1 MTAGLALRAVP
12 RRSVRARASG
22 KVNLQLSVG
31 PRGEDGYHPL
41 ATVFQ
46 AVSLYE
52 TVTADVR
59 DDDLITLSVS
69 AGQDLPGDIGSVPL
83 DHTNLAWRAAEAV
96 RQEFGVTDGVDISI
110 LKGVPVAGGMAG
122 GSADAAAALVAC
134 AEAWQCGATRDDL
147 HRLAA
152 TLGADVPFA
161 LVGHTAVGLGR
172 GDELSPAMT
181 RGDFFWVFAMQHEG
195 LSTPDVFARF
205 DDQVA
210 LGQREAMAPGVDS
223 EVMGALM
230 AGDAAWLGR
239 ALSNDLQD
247 AALALAPRLHAV
259 MATMYDADALGVV
272 VSGSGPT
279 VAALATSPQHA
290 AAIASRLR
298 VAGAA
303 DVIMTASGPATGTVI
318 LEG

>member
-1 MTAGLALRAVP
+1 MTAGLAFGSEA
-12 RRSVRARASG
+12 RRRVRARASG

-52 TVTADVR
+52 TVTAEVR
-59 DDDLITLSVS
+59 DDALITLSVV
-69 AGQDLPGDIGSVPL
+69 AGPDLPSDIGEVPL

-96 RQEFGVTDGVDISI
+96 RNEFGITDGIDLSI

-134 AEAWQCGATRDDL
+134 AEAWHCGATREKL
-147 HRLAA
+147 NRLAA

-161 LVGHTAVGLGR
+161 LLGHTALGLGR

-181 RGDFFWVFAMQHEG
+181 RGDFYWVFAMQHEG

-210 LGQREAMAPGVDS
+210 WGQRAVGVPRVDT

-247 AALALAPRLHAV
+247 AALSLAPRLHGV
-259 MATMYDADALGVV
+259 METMYDADALGVV

-279 VAALATSPQHA
+279 IAALAASSQHA
-290 AAIASRLR
+290 LTIAESVR
-298 VAGAA
+298 ASGAA
-303 DVIMTASGPATGTVI
+303 DAVVTASGPATGTVI

>member
-1 MTAGLALRAVP
+1 MTVRLAYGSES

-52 TVTADVR
+52 TVTAEVR
-59 DDDLITLSVS
+59 ADDLITLSVA
-69 AGQDLPGDIGSVPL
+69 AGPGLPGDIGDVPL
-83 DHTNLAWRAAEAV
+83 DDTNLAWRAAEAV
-96 RQEFGVTDGVDISI
+96 RNEFGITDGVDLSI

-134 AEAWQCGATRDDL
+134 AEAWHCGAHRDDL
-147 HRLAA
+147 NKLAA

-161 LVGHTAVGLGR
+161 LMGHTAVGLGS
-172 GDELSPAMT
+172 GDELFPAMT

-195 LSTPDVFARF
+195 LSTPRVFARF

-210 LGQREAMAPGVDS
+210 LDERAVATPRVDT

-247 AALALAPRLHAV
+247 AALFLVPRLHSV
-259 MATMYDADALGVV
+259 METMYDADALGVV
-272 VSGSGPT
+272 ISGSGPT
-279 VAALATSPQHA
+279 VAALAKSPQHA
-290 AAIASRLR
+290 MEIAAQVRAE
-298 VAGAA
+298 GAA
-303 DVIMTASGPATGTVI
+303 DVVMTASGPAMGTVI

>member
-1 MTAGLALRAVP
+1 MTAGLAYSSDA

-31 PRGEDGYHPL
+31 PRSEDGYHPL
-41 ATVFQ
+41 ATIFQ

-52 TVTADVR
+52 TVTAEVR
-59 DDDLITLSVS
+59 DDELITLSMS
-69 AGQDLPGDIGSVPL
+69 AGPGLPGDLDGVPL
-83 DHTNLAWRAAEAV
+83 DHINLAWRAAEAV
-96 RQEFGVTDGVDISI
+96 RQEFGVTDGVDLSI

-134 AEAWQCGATRDDL
+134 AEAWHCGATREDL

-161 LVGHTAVGLGR
+161 LMGHTAVGLGR

-181 RGDFFWVFAMQHEG
+181 RGDFYWVFAIQHEG
-195 LSTPDVFARF
+195 LSTPAVFAEF
-205 DDQVA
+205 DDQVERGERA
-210 LGQREAMAPGVDS
+210 VAAPRVDT

-247 AALALAPRLHAV
+247 AALSLAPRLQSV
-259 MATMYDADALGVV
+259 MGAMYDADALGVV

-279 VAALATSPQHA
+279 IAALASSSQHA
-290 AAIASRLR
+290 ATIAAHVRA
-298 VAGAA
+298 VGAA
-303 DVIMTASGPATGTVI
+303 GVVMTASGPATGTVI

>member
-1 MTAGLALRAVP
+1 MSVGVDHGSAAP
-12 RRSVRARASG
+12 RSVRARASG

-31 PRGEDGYHPL
+31 PRSEDGYHPL

-52 TVTADVR
+52 TVTARVR
-59 DDDLITLSVS
+59 DDDAITLTVS
-69 AGQDLPGDIGSVPL
+69 AGPGLPGQLSAVPL

-96 RQEFGVTDGVDISI
+96 RQEFGVSDGIDLSI

-134 AEAWQCGATRDDL
+134 AEAWHCGARREDL
-147 HRLAA
+147 YRLAA

-161 LVGHTAVGLGR
+161 LMGHTALGLGR
-172 GDELSPAMT
+172 GDQLSPAMT
-181 RGDFFWVFAMQHEG
+181 RGDFHWVFAMQHEG
-195 LSTPDVFARF
+195 LSTPAVFAEF

-210 LGQREAMAPGVDS
+210 RGERTPVTPRVDA

-230 AGDAAWLGR
+230 AGDSARLGK
-239 ALSNDLQD
+239 ALTNDLQD
-247 AALALAPRLHAV
+247 AALSLAPRLRVV
-259 MATMYDADALGVV
+259 MESMLDADALGVV

-279 VAALATSPQHA
+279 IAALAGSTAHA
-290 AAIASRLR
+290 AAIAGHVRAS
-298 VAGAA
+298 GAA
-303 DVIMTASGPATGTVI
+303 DVVMTASGPATGTVI